1 MLSDAGFDVWLLNFR
16 LAGISKYIK
25 NPKTHEVT
33 PLRNVSWDFRY
44 VNLFIYILMIY

>member
-25 NPKTHEVT
+25 NPRTGMVT
-33 PLRNVSWDFRY
+33 PLRNMSWNFR
-44 VNLFIYILMIY
+44 